1 MINFKNIS
9 RTEIMIPLL
18 LMLNFMTFS
27 CSNGKND
34 AATKNEIRQTEKD
47 FQQLLV
53 AEGAAAAF
61 YKFASD
67 SAVIKRENDTL
78 IIGNEAIKKYYSNP
92 FYKNAVAVWEP
103 DYIGVSGDGTM
114 AYTYGKYEWT
124 FTDSTGKKTNYNGI
138 FHTVWK
144 KMPGGSWKFVWD

>member
-1 MINFKNIS
+1 MKKVKSIS
-9 RTEIMIPLL
+9 KTGIMSSIL
-18 LMLNFMTFS
+18 LMMIFVITS
-27 CSNGKND
+27 CSHKENYEEL
-34 AATKNEIRQTEKD
+34 KNEIRKTEKD

-53 AEGAAAAF
+53 SEGAASAF

-78 IIGNEAIKKYYSNP
+78 IFGKDAIKKYYSNP

-103 DYIGVSGDGTM
+103 DFIEISRDATM
-114 AYTYGKYEWT
+114 AYTFGKYEWT
-124 FTDSTGKKTNYNGI
+124 FTDSAGEKTHFKGI

-144 KMPGGSWKFVWD
+144 KMSDGSWKFVWD